1 MLSNESNNINNH
13 ALSHKLKLACN
24 HNRVLVG
31 RTVRSYVSWHLN
43 RSSTLLRFVFAL
55 FHIFFLY
62 FLCFLFVLL
71 CSPNT
76 FSVLFTSFLCF
87 SFIFSGFF
95 FSQLY
100 QQPIDPTYETCYDP
114 HLYYLSPTYRSNLK
128 TRI

>member
-95 FSQLY
+95 FLNSINNLLILLTKHVTTLIY
-100 QQPIDPTYETCYDP
+100 TIFHQPTDPT
-114 HLYYLSPTYRSNLK
+114 
-128 TRI
+128 